1 MILAVITSCVFTKDT
16 ERVVTIDSNEKAFG
30 CNSFEFIDS
39 QTFKID
45 NVIYS
50 LDNNHLEVTG
60 YDKRFEGK
68 ARFISALNYHGTV
81 YKTTVIDSH
90 AFSNCKTLT
99 DIEIPKSITHIG
111 EFAFEGCKML
121 KQIYIPSSVKYIGVL
136 AFDSDFLTSIFV
148 DENNPTYDS
157 REDCNA
163 IIRTKDNCLIKG
175 CCNSTI
181 PSSVKSIGA
190 AAFSTC
196 KGLKSI
202 KIPSNVQF
210 INEAAFFECT
220 NLRQV
225 EFSEGLKE
233 ISSRAFDGCCDLQ
246 SIFIPASVMELH
258 EDAFMRCNTLTSISV
273 DKANPFFDSR
283 ENCNAIIRTKDNRLE
298 VGGGLTKIPEGIKSL
313 GMLAFENRTN
323 LKSINIPA
331 SLVDICGNHFIGCV
345 ALKSITVDEKNPI
358 YDSRNNCNAIIRK
371 KNNSLISGCANT
383 IIPND
388 VESIA
393 TSAFEGCKMLTHIE
407 IPDNVKDIGSD
418 AFAECTNLK
427 EFSFPRKIK
436 IIHSVFRNCDSLE
449 TIFLPREVTKIDC
462 EFKYSCKN
470 LKRIVIPKGSRQK
483 FEKLIERK
491 FHYLIV
497 EKQWHSRRNPETNPK
512 EVT

>member
-1 MILAVITSCVFTKDT
+1 
-16 ERVVTIDSNEKAFG
+16 
-30 CNSFEFIDS
+30 
-39 QTFKID
+39 
-45 NVIYS
+45 
-50 LDNNHLEVTG
+50 
-60 YDKRFEGK
+60 
-68 ARFISALNYHGTV
+68 
-81 YKTTVIDSH
+81 
-90 AFSNCKTLT
+90 
-99 DIEIPKSITHIG
+99 
-111 EFAFEGCKML
+111 
-121 KQIYIPSSVKYIGVL
+121 
-136 AFDSDFLTSIFV
+136 
-148 DENNPTYDS
+148 
-157 REDCNA
+157 
-163 IIRTKDNCLIKG
+163 
-175 CCNSTI
+175 
-181 PSSVKSIGA
+181 
-190 AAFSTC
+190 
-196 KGLKSI
+196 
-202 KIPSNVQF
+202 
-210 INEAAFFECT
+210 
-220 NLRQV
+220 
-225 EFSEGLKE
+225 
-233 ISSRAFDGCCDLQ
+233 
-246 SIFIPASVMELH
+246 MELH
-258 EDAFMRCNTLTSISV
+258 EDAFMRCNSLMSISV
-273 DKANPFFDSR
+273 DKANPIFDSR

-393 TSAFEGCKMLTHIE
+393 PSAFEGCKMLTHIE
-407 IPDNVKDIGSD
+407 IPDNVKDIESD

-491 FHYLIV
+491 CHYLIV
-497 EKQWHSRRNPETNPK
+497 EK
-512 EVT
+512 

>member
-1 MILAVITSCVFTKDT
+1 MILAVITSCVFTEDT

-45 NVIYS
+45 NIYYS
-50 LDNNHLEVTG
+50 LNNNHLEVTG
-60 YDKRFEGK
+60 YDKRFEEK
-68 ARFISALNYHGTV
+68 AYFISALNYHGIE

-99 DIEIPKSITHIG
+99 DIDIPKSITHIG

-136 AFDSDFLTSIFV
+136 AFDSDFLTSITV

-181 PSSVKSIGA
+181 PKSVKGIGV

-196 KGLKSI
+196 KELKNI
-202 KIPSNVQF
+202 KIPENVLY
-210 INEAAFFECT
+210 IEEAAFFECT
-220 NLRQV
+220 NLKEIELR
-225 EFSEGLKE
+225 EGLKK
-233 ISSRAFDGCCDLQ
+233 IGPRAFDGCCNLQ

-258 EDAFMRCNTLTSISV
+258 EDAFMRCNSLMSISV
-273 DKANPFFDSR
+273 DKANPIFDSR

-331 SLVDICGNHFIGCV
+331 SLVDICGNYFIGCV

-393 TSAFEGCKMLTHIE
+393 PSAFEGCKMLTHIE
-407 IPDNVKDIGSD
+407 IPDNVKEIESD
-418 AFAECTNLK
+418 VFAECTNLK
-427 EFSFPRKIK
+427 ELCFS
-436 IIHSVFRNCDSLE
+436 SQN
-449 TIFLPREVTKIDC
+449 
-462 EFKYSCKN
+462 KN
-470 LKRIVIPKGSRQK
+470 HT
-483 FEKLIERK
+483 FC
-491 FHYLIV
+491 F
-497 EKQWHSRRNPETNPK
+497 
-512 EVT
+512 